1 MRRRAR
7 KAGAHKVGKMD
18 RFVVGTGRCGSTLLS
33 RMLATNPQVLSVFEF
48 FNGLDMGVRFSAD
61 PTDGK
66 DFAALISREQ
76 PFVTAVLR
84 RGYEVAE
91 ITYPFGGR
99 ARYERDDPLPWILVA
114 VLPRLSEDPDSLF
127 DEVVTFAAGLP
138 RQHLAVHYRRLFDWL
153 TERMGRAV
161 WIERSGSSIEYL
173 GCLHEFFPRARFL
186 HLHRDGPESALSMR
200 EHHAYRLPIS
210 LLYQAPTDDGV
221 PASELGAIDL
231 DAAPD
236 PQDAISR
243 ILASRPPAE
252 YFGRY
257 WTDQIVRGFRA
268 LGRLNADQ
276 YLEVRFEDLVSR
288 PRDVLRMIGQFFELD
303 ADRGGWIERAA
314 ALVHG
319 VPPTRFE
326 LLCRDERQRLDDAC
340 RVGRQL
346 LGRIP

>member
-1 MRRRAR
+1 
-7 KAGAHKVGKMD
+7 MD
-18 RFVVGTGRCGSTLLS
+18 RFIVGTGRCGSTLLS

-48 FNGLDMGVRFSAD
+48 FNGLDMGVRFSAE
-61 PTDGK
+61 PMSGK

-99 ARYERDDPLPWILVA
+99 ARYTRDDPLPWILVA
-114 VLPRLSEDPDSLF
+114 LLPRLSEDPDALF
-127 DEVVTFAAGLP
+127 DEALAFAAGLR
-138 RQHLAVHYRRLFDWL
+138 RQRPATHYHRLFDWL
-153 TERMGRAV
+153 TAQMGREV

-173 GCLHEFFPRARFL
+173 GSLHALFPRARFL
-186 HLHRDGPESALSMR
+186 HLHRDGPEAALSMR

-210 LLYQAPTDDGV
+210 LLYQAPTDDGT

-231 DAAPD
+231 AAPPQPTD
-236 PQDAISR
+236 PISR

-257 WTDQIVRGFRA
+257 WTDQMVRGFRA
-268 LGRLNADQ
+268 LGRLDAGQ

-288 PRDVLRMIGQFFELD
+288 PRDVLRVISRFFALD
-303 ADRGGWIERAA
+303 PDRGGWIERAA
-314 ALVHG
+314 ALVRG
-319 VPPTRFE
+319 VPPTRFDQ
-326 LLCRDERQRLDDAC
+326 LDADEQARLADAC
-340 RVGRQL
+340 RAGRQL
-346 LGRIP
+346 VGRVP